1 MGSEFWGGFVRL
13 TALDGI
19 RGLFFLFVFS
29 VHLEVPGVSGGGI
42 GVEVFFTLSGFLITT
57 LVVNE
62 LEKTGRLDFKRFY
75 IRRILRLGPAMML
88 VVGAVLV
95 GAYFGFRHSPEM
107 RHETLR
113 GIPYV
118 VTYTSNW
125 LRAAP
130 GHATLGALGHT
141 WSLAVEE
148 QFYLIWPLLLVIGF
162 RLAGRRGIAVISLI
176 GVVIPVFLRFYFIH
190 KYGHGDRLHTLDRV
204 YFGTD
209 TQTDQLLI
217 GAFLAVTV
225 QRAEAWYRRWSKYL
239 IVPAI
244 AYMAWAICFPR
255 SPEYRFTWGLLF
267 VALCSTVLI
276 TYLLLHNGSRL
287 ERLFSWKPL
296 SELGL
301 ISYGAYLWHQ
311 PVHRFMPQFTSN
323 RPLFVIVVFIIT
335 IILAVLSFRIVER
348 PIMRWRNNRQK
359 LKAPLLE
366 VQLGNDS
373 ASRG

>member
-1 MGSEFWGGFVRL
+1 MRRSVRL
-13 TALDGI
+13 SVLDGI

-29 VHLEVPGVSGGGI
+29 VHLDVPGVSGGGI

-62 LEKTGRLDFKRFY
+62 MEKTGRIDFKRFY
-75 IRRILRLGPAMML
+75 LRRLLRLGPAMLL
-88 VVGAVLV
+88 VVTTVFVA
-95 GAYFGFRHSPEM
+95 ATFGLRHSPEI

-118 VTYTSNW
+118 LTYVGNW

-148 QFYLIWPLLLVIGF
+148 QFYLIWPLLLLLGF

-176 GVVIPVFLRFYFIH
+176 GVVVPVFLRFYFIH

-217 GAFLAVTV
+217 GAFLAVTI

-244 AYMAWAICFPR
+244 AYMAWAICFPLG
-255 SPEYRFTWGLLF
+255 PEYRFTWGLLF
-267 VALCSTVLI
+267 VAMCSTVLI
-276 TYLLLHNGSRL
+276 THLLLHNGSRL
-287 ERLFSWKPL
+287 QRFFSWRPL
-296 SELGL
+296 TELGL

-311 PVHRFMPQFTSN
+311 PVHRFVPKFTTS
-323 RPLFVIVVFIIT
+323 RPLLVVVVFAIT
-335 IILAVLSFRIVER
+335 ILLAVLTFRIVEH
-348 PIMRWRNNRQK
+348 PIMLWRNQRQK
-359 LKAPLLE
+359 LNAPPLD
-366 VQLGNDS
+366 VKLGIDPS
-373 ASRG
+373 